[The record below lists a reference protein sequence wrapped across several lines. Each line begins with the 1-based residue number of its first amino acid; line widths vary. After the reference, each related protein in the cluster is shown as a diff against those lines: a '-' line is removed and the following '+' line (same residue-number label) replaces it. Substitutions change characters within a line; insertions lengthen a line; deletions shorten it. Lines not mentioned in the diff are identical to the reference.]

1 MSTFLILE
9 YASCST
15 TALFVQIVGLIFLY
29 RPKIPSPLFHTES
42 ACLTRS
48 ILYFIISP
56 VDLLWC
62 LDIYLVKLYYFFMMM
77 LTLDRLLDFYWN
89 IKYSIYFR
97 PKKII
102 ENPLLNNSCIYNN
115 ICFDFSFRNKLY
127 KNSFF
132 DSKHGSTTYIHYL
145 PFFVSSILLNDR

>member
-62 LDIYLVKLYYFFMMM
+62 LDIYLAKLYYFFMMM

-97 PKKII
+97 PKKLLKILYSII
-102 ENPLLNNSCIYNN
+102 VAFTTIFVLISVFVINFIK
-115 ICFDFSFRNKLY
+115 IAFSTVNTVALP
-127 KNSFF
+127 
-132 DSKHGSTTYIHYL
+132 TYITFHSLYL
-145 PFFVSSILLNDR
+145 RFF

>member
-29 RPKIPSPLFHTES
+29 RPKIPSPLFNTES

-62 LDIYLVKLYYFFMMM
+62 LDIYLAKLYYFFMMM

-97 PKKII
+97 PKKLLKILYSII
-102 ENPLLNNSCIYNN
+102 VAFTTTFILISVFVINFTKIA
-115 ICFDFSFRNKLY
+115 FSTVNTVALP
-127 KNSFF
+127 
-132 DSKHGSTTYIHYL
+132 TYIIFHSLYL
-145 PFFVSSILLNDR
+145 RFF

>member
-15 TALFVQIVGLIFLY
+15 TPLFVEIVGLIFLY
-29 RPKIPSPLFHTES
+29 GPKIPSTLVHTES

-48 ILYFIISP
+48 ILYFIISS

-62 LDIYLVKLYYFFMMM
+62 LYIYLVKLYYFFMIM

-97 PKKII
+97 PKKLLKILYSII
-102 ENPLLNNSCIYNN
+102 VAFTTIFVLISVFVINCIK
-115 ICFDFSFRNKLY
+115 IAFSTVNTVALP
-127 KNSFF
+127 
-132 DSKHGSTTYIHYL
+132 TYIIFHSLYL
-145 PFFVSSILLNDR
+145 RFF